1 LNATSDNGSSV
12 HLTPKA
18 CSPPLPTWAT
28 VIPTVSAGVSAIA
41 SPAGVPAAAA
51 CNEDIPD
58 LDMCDDDDDT
68 TQDGSCCSD
77 ADEECKQSS
86 AAPLELTAS
95 LVVVPADDRDSRLDS
110 ANVKDEWVV
119 L

>member
-1 LNATSDNGSSV
+1 V
-12 HLTPKA
+12 
-18 CSPPLPTWAT
+18 
-28 VIPTVSAGVSAIA
+28 
-41 SPAGVPAAAA
+41 PAGAS
-51 CNEDIPD
+51 NEDLPD

-77 ADEECKQSS
+77 ADEECKHSS
-86 AAPLELTAS
+86 STPLELTAS